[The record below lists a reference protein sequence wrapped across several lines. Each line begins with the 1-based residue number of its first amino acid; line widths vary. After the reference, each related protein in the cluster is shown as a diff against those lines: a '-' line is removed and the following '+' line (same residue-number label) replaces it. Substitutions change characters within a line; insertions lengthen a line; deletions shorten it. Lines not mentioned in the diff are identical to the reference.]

1 MSNLDNPRHLAF
13 GPEGGLYVAEAGHG
27 GAGPCIFIR
36 GANQCAGPSGVVSRL
51 RHGIQSR
58 IAFRANAD
66 GSRTPVV
73 AGLIAPGGF
82 TFRPDGALYVSNK
95 SVVPG
100 GAGEVLRFEP

>member
-1 MSNLDNPRHLAF
+1 
-13 GPEGGLYVAEAGHG
+13 
-27 GAGPCIFIR
+27 
-36 GANQCAGPSGVVSRL
+36 
-51 RHGIQSR
+51 
-58 IAFRANAD
+58 
-66 GSRTPVV
+66 VV